1 MKIDE
6 ENCCVPLLGFQALT
20 QSLMDNDSNEYLIDC
35 KQETKLVIEKPEGV
49 WSQTD
54 LVSNQIRWNYVNSWL
69 TLRDKRE
76 QFEFSLLV
84 GEFAAKL
91 VGITDGST
99 FRNSRSNKAG
109 NFQLGINQLKT
120 CLFVEHSYGNHRKSV
135 YSTIFPCTSRPA
147 TPTKRAMHRAMDIHF
162 IYEDSFPQ
170 EPHTSAIIYRL
181 HRQ

>member
-84 GEFAAKL
+84 GEFAAKRWNYRWINISKL
-91 VGITDGST
+91 SFEQSWEFSI
-99 FRNSRSNKAG
+99 RN
-109 NFQLGINQLKT
+109 
-120 CLFVEHSYGNHRKSV
+120 
-135 YSTIFPCTSRPA
+135 
-147 TPTKRAMHRAMDIHF
+147 
-162 IYEDSFPQ
+162 
-170 EPHTSAIIYRL
+170 
-181 HRQ
+181 